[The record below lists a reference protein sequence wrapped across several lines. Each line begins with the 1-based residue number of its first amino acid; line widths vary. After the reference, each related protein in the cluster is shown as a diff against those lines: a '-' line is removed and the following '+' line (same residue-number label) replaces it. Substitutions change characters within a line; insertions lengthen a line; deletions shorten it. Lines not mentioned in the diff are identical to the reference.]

1 MRTASAAGGGSVR
14 RVLVVHNWHRG
25 ISGENRTVETDLEL
39 LREAGVE
46 VEMYSRHNEELDGF
60 GPARWAGMALRPTV
74 SPADA
79 RALRRLAERF
89 RPDVVHL
96 HNAIPLISPW
106 VVRTAHAAG
115 IPIVQTVNNYLHVC
129 AAGTYFR
136 DGHPCFECRGRRI
149 PWPSVAHACIQGTR
163 VSGPVGSRLQTA
175 SVALSLTVHR
185 PTWRLVD
192 GFIAVGHGIARH
204 LRDTGIDAGRIAVR
218 GNVVADPGEPT
229 PVGEGA
235 LFVGRL
241 RAEKGAH
248 ILLDAWERSGLGS
261 THRLRIVG
269 EGPDQDR
276 IEQTARRMPGVEL
289 LGPADTDGVD
299 AFMRAAAFVVV
310 PSLWHEPF
318 GLVAVEALAR
328 GRPVLTTNLG
338 EPAEIV
344 DAGSGWV
351 VPPTPDGLAAG
362 LIAAFDA
369 PLDEIGEAAR
379 RRYLD
384 GYAPAVSLRSLL
396 DAYEAARARAR

>member
-1 MRTASAAGGGSVR
+1 
-14 RVLVVHNWHRG
+14 
-25 ISGENRTVETDLEL
+25 
-39 LREAGVE
+39 
-46 VEMYSRHNEELDGF
+46 
-60 GPARWAGMALRPTV
+60 
-74 SPADA
+74 
-79 RALRRLAERF
+79 
-89 RPDVVHL
+89 
-96 HNAIPLISPW
+96 
-106 VVRTAHAAG
+106 
-115 IPIVQTVNNYLHVC
+115 
-129 AAGTYFR
+129 
-136 DGHPCFECRGRRI
+136 
-149 PWPSVAHACIQGTR
+149 
-163 VSGPVGSRLQTA
+163 
-175 SVALSLTVHR
+175 
-185 PTWRLVD
+185 
-192 GFIAVGHGIARH
+192 
-204 LRDTGIDAGRIAVR
+204 
-218 GNVVADPGEPT
+218 
-229 PVGEGA
+229 
-235 LFVGRL
+235 
-241 RAEKGAH
+241 
-248 ILLDAWERSGLGS
+248 AWERSGLGS